1 MPLHHF
7 LVFFAPRTEKFEADA
22 GQKGCLTFAI
32 DHFSTNLD

>member
-7 LVFFAPRTEKFEADA
+7 LVFFIPRTEKFEANA
-22 GQKGCLTFAI
+22 VQKGCLAFAI